1 MEEVVIYTDGASRGN
16 PGKAGIGIVIY
27 DSEKKTLLAE
37 VAEYIGKTTNNVA
50 EYKALIRALEEA
62 KKLDCQ
68 RLRIYTDSDLL
79 VKQFN
84 GIYRVKHENL
94 QPLFTQVKKLTQD
107 FVQVQVTH
115 VRREYNKEADKLAN
129 QGIDKSLL
137 I

>member
-1 MEEVVIYTDGASRGN
+1 MEEVIIHTDGASRGN
-16 PGKAGIGIVIY
+16 PGKAGIGVVIY
-27 DSEKKTLLAE
+27 DKDKKDVLVE
-37 VAEYIGKTTNNVA
+37 IAEYIGETTNNVA

-62 KKLDCQ
+62 QKLACKKIS
-68 RLRIYTDSDLL
+68 IYTDSDLL

-94 QPLFTQVKKLTQD
+94 QPLFAQVKNLTGN
-107 FVQVQVTH
+107 FEQVKVEH

-129 QGIDKSLL
+129 KGIDNARL